1 MITNP
6 HRRKQIEE
14 FTDKDHAVMHE
25 FYEITGEVTD
35 RKKLK
40 AEMQRLIK
48 EDPLFF
54 DSYIVLAEM
63 LLYEGKDAESRS
75 VIREAYEKAVWQI
88 ADKDGNWPKEMA
100 WGWLENRHLM
110 RAIDEYAQQ
119 LWGEGKTDEALD
131 ILRRLL
137 KANPR
142 DNQGVRHSILAIRLG
157 LTPAYEDQ
165 FMVKDGPMAGQALEA
180 GPLHAWFEKHAKDF
194 PDEFDWLLKLY
205 RKWDKE

>member
-6 HRRKQIEE
+6 HRKKQMAE
-14 FTDKDHAVMHE
+14 FVDEDREARHE
-25 FYEITGEVTD
+25 FLDITGEVTD

-40 AEMQRLIK
+40 AEMKRLIQ

-63 LLYEGKDAESRS
+63 LLYEGKDDESKN
-75 VIREAYEKAVWQI
+75 VIKDAYEKAIWQI
-88 ADKDGNWPKEMA
+88 ADKEGNWPKEIA
-100 WGWLENRHLM
+100 WGWHENRHLM
-110 RAIDEYAQQ
+110 RVIDEYAQQ
-119 LWGEGKTDEALD
+119 LWGEGKTEESLD

-137 KANPR
+137 KTNPG

-157 LTPAYEDQ
+157 LTPDWEEQ

-180 GPLHAWFEKHAKDF
+180 GPLHKWFDKNSKKF
-194 PDEFDWLLKLY
+194 PEEFDWLLKIY
-205 RKWDKE
+205 KKWNKE